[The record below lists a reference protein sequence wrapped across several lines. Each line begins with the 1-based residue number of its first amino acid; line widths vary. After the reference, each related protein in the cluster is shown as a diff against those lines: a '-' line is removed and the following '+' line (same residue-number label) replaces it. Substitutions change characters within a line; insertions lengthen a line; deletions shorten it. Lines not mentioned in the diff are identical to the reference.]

1 MAQHAVQQK
10 MQAVLG
16 SKQQQNKNLRPPP
29 IHMY

>member
-16 SKQQQNKNLRPPP
+16 SKQQQNKNLPPP
-29 IHMY
+29 HMY